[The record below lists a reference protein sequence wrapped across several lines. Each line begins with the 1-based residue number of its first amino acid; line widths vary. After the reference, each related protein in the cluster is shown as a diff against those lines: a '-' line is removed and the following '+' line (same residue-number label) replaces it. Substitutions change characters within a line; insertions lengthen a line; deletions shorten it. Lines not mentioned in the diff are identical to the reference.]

1 MIDAENKPLI
11 VILGPTA
18 SGKTKLAIDL
28 AIKIDGE
35 IISADSRQVYRGMDI
50 GTGKDI
56 ADYLPLG
63 GTPLDGIPL
72 DGTPLDGTPF
82 FSKNNDYSSGI
93 ERLHLID
100 IVEAGENYNVAFFQR
115 DFQKAYDEIVS
126 RNRTPI
132 LCGGTGMYIE
142 AILRNYENTQVPVN
156 QVLRDDLGQK
166 TDEQLHALFQ
176 EKYQS
181 IYLNADI
188 STRKR
193 LIRAIEI
200 GNWKLETGNWKL
212 ETGNWELVNETQNSE
227 LRIARRTVQNSLL
240 FGISIPVETR
250 RERITKRL
258 HERLQNGMI
267 EEVKTLL
274 EKGVSPEKLIF
285 YGLEYKF
292 IAEYLIGNLSYE
304 IMVKRLEVAIHQF
317 AKRQMTFFRSM
328 ERKGLKI
335 NWLDGLKS
343 VHELS
348 EQILNLIK
356 NKRNDVC

>member
-1 MIDAENKPLI
+1 MENKQPLI

-28 AIKIDGE
+28 AIKINGE

-50 GTGKDI
+50 GTGKDF
-56 ADYLPLG
+56 ADYRPLSS
-63 GTPLDGIPL
+63 
-72 DGTPLDGTPF
+72 TPF
-82 FSKNNDYSSGI
+82 FSKNTNFSSGI

-115 DFQKAYDEIVS
+115 DFQKAYNDIIS

-142 AILRNYENTQVPVN
+142 AILRNYENTQIPVN
-156 QVLRDDLGQK
+156 QILRNNLEQK
-166 TDEQLHALFQ
+166 TDEQLLALFQ
-176 EKYQS
+176 EKYQN
-181 IYLNADI
+181 IHLNADT

-200 GNWKLETGNWKL
+200 GDSSGRHTAFEIESEKKSHMRNAARSY
-212 ETGNWELVNETQNSE
+212 LVCGTPPAC
-227 LRIARRTVQNSLL
+227 I

-258 HERLQNGMI
+258 NERLQNGMI

-274 EKGVSPEKLIF
+274 EKGIPAEKLIF

-292 IAEYLIGNLSYE
+292 ITEYLVGDLAYGE
-304 IMVKRLEVAIHQF
+304 MVKRLEIAIHQF

-328 ERKGLKI
+328 ERKKLKI
-335 NWLDGLKS
+335 NWLDGMKPLD
-343 VHELS
+343 ELS
-348 EQILNLIK
+348 EQIVVFIK
-356 NKRNDVC
+356 NSTNDIE